1 MVKVSKKMS
10 WEVIKGILLPLVVFL
25 LFLSGYLF
33 YRIKIISMI
42 SSQFEVD
49 FRKYIA
55 SGFVVGVAFIIQRVV
70 GAILLWYRENVAV
83 KTVTCLDDEL
93 IPLVRRTSNVFIWI
107 VAFLVILPFFGVNIS
122 ALVAALGVSSLAIA
136 LAAQDTIANIIAGF
150 MIMIDRPFR
159 IGDEIKL
166 SSGDVVKV
174 LDIGVRRSKF
184 LSQDEAIV
192 IIPNLELSKSK
203 IVNYSYGKERTE
215 SSKHS
220 KR

>member
-1 MVKVSKKMS
+1 
-10 WEVIKGILLPLVVFL
+10 
-25 LFLSGYLF
+25 
-33 YRIKIISMI
+33 MI

-55 SGFVVGVAFIIQRVV
+55 SGFVVGVAFIIQRAV

-83 KTVTCLDDEL
+83 KTVTRLDDEL
-93 IPLVRRTSNVFIWI
+93 VPLVRRTSNVFIWI

-184 LSQDEAIV
+184 ISQDEAIV

-215 SSKHS
+215 SLKYS

>member
-25 LFLSGYLF
+25 LFLSSYLF

-42 SSQFEVD
+42 SSQFEVN

-215 SSKHS
+215 SLKYS

>member
-184 LSQDEAIV
+184 ISQDEAIV